1 MCRYARILSDGDNEN
16 ENHTVPDE
24 QDSGRDGKGLE
35 HSDSY
40 CKGSMASIGSLNES
54 KIAALANLM
63 SVFVDENECS
73 SDQDDMMN
81 ELQEIGYFVSPKCRD
96 FESRN
101 EGFEYSTIQKTDAS
115 SESVDA
121 GTKNVTLAENL
132 LVASHGLFDETELH
146 NECMGSS
153 VESAVNVN
161 VYGTGLVASHD
172 EERDKLTPEM
182 NSLRRSLSKLSLT
195 SCTSGEL
202 QFADAFAPV
211 SQTLGFGKVI
221 RRAVENEETAI
232 STRTKES
239 KKDLLYLDVPVPKRT
254 ISAGILD
261 LIESRR
267 KPISEDGSTD
277 SNVQAQPSG
286 LTMGQNNSFES
297 DDETSTHTWNIRKIS
312 TISKRTGHYDVGVV
326 ELTVQYLIVTER
338 LKVQILHVGDLV
350 NFSNSFSSNM
360 FLQVSLM
367 PCKMQKQTSKS
378 VRSSTN
384 PDFGN
389 ATFYFCGISLTDMH
403 LMTVRV
409 QVMQR
414 KHLFKFPKCIA
425 EMSVRL
431 DGIDLVGETTLR
443 EFLRI

>member
-1 MCRYARILSDGDNEN
+1 MCRYARILSDGGNEN
-16 ENHTVPDE
+16 ENHKVPDE

-35 HSDSY
+35 HSDS
-40 CKGSMASIGSLNES
+40 KGSMASTIGLNES

-96 FESRN
+96 FGNRN
-101 EGFEYSTIQKTDAS
+101 EGFEYSTIQKTDTS

-121 GTKNVTLAENL
+121 GTKNVSLAENL
-132 LVASHGLFDETELH
+132 LVASHGLIDETELN
-146 NECMGSS
+146 NECMGLT

-161 VYGTGLVASHD
+161 VNGTGLVASHD
-172 EERDKLTPEM
+172 EERDKLTSEM
-182 NSLRRSLSKLSLT
+182 NSLRRSLSKFSLT
-195 SCTSGEL
+195 TCTSGDL

-221 RRAVENEETAI
+221 HRAVENEETAI

-239 KKDLLYLDVPVPKRT
+239 KIDLLYLDVPVPKRT

-286 LTMGQNNSFES
+286 LTTGRNNSFES
-297 DDETSTHTWNIRKIS
+297 DDETSTHTWNIRKTS
-312 TISKRTGHYDVGVV
+312 TISKRTGLYDVGEV

-350 NFSNSFSSNM
+350 NFSSSFSSNM